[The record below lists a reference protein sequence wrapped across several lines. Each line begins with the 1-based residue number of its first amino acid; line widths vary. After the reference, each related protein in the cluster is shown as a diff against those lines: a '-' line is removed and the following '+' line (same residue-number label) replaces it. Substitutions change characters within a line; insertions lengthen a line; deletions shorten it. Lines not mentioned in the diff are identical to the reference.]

1 MPLSGASDWVVD
13 IIRKFGSNKLFSM
26 DPMTPDT
33 QNFAKAEMLI
43 RKPAE
48 IVFNAIIN
56 PEVTTKFWFTGSS
69 GRMDEN
75 KKIEWVWEMY
85 QVSLLVIIQ
94 PIDPGKKI
102 IMDWGRSGEM
112 TRVEWSFKTKAITK
126 LL

>member
-48 IVFNAIIN
+48 VVFNAIIN

>member
-48 IVFNAIIN
+48 VVFNAIIN

-85 QVSLLVIIQ
+85 QVSLSVIIQ